1 MTGTFIKT
9 ALAGA
14 VSAVLAATASAQVFT
29 ISDIRVEGIQR
40 TEPGTVFSHLPFR
53 VGDEYTPDRGSE
65 AIHQLYGSGLF
76 RDIDLSIDGTVL
88 VINVVERP
96 AVAAIETN
104 GIKAFDKEGVEKSL
118 REVGL
123 SEGRIFDHS
132 ILERAD
138 QELRRQ
144 YLSQGYYGV
153 DIKTS
158 ATPLER
164 NRVRITI
171 NVDEGSASSI
181 KQIRFVGNTVFD
193 SEDLADQMQLA
204 EHKWS
209 SWYTKRDLYSREKLA
224 ADLETLRSFYQ
235 NQGYLDFKVDSVQV
249 SVAPNKS
256 DIFIT
261 INVTEGKQ
269 YTVNEITLGGDMLG
283 LENEV
288 KPLIVY
294 EKDEIYNAERINE
307 ITKTI
312 VDKYSSLGYA
322 FATVTPNPVPVE
334 GRDAVNVVLTVDP
347 GRRAYVRHVN
357 ITGNTRTRD
366 DVIRREV
373 RQYES
378 AWFDSDKVK
387 ISRDRIDRL
396 GYFETVTA
404 EPKPVEGTRDQVDLE
419 INVKERPTGSI
430 SLGAGYSTSDGVILS
445 AGFAQDNVFGSGKSF
460 SVEVNTSKSMRT
472 YAVSLIEPYITPEGI
487 SRHIDIYDRR
497 VDLWELDVSNVAYET
512 LGAGLSFGIPVTE
525 LDRVFLG
532 ARVEQTQVDLRGSR
546 KGAIA
551 GNTDDN
557 SPERY
562 WNYVGE
568 YGDSP
573 KAALLTLGW
582 SRDSRDNVLAPTR
595 GRYQRVSAE
604 FALPVWDQRY
614 YRATYQLTQYFP
626 LSKNWTLGTNLQL
639 GWGDTYGGKMFP
651 FFKNFYA
658 GGIGSVRGFETSS
671 LGPRDTN
678 DDRLGGDRQFIFS
691 AELLTPLPGADRTLR
706 GLFFLDAGNVW
717 GYRRDSQQS
726 GYYREDLS
734 FDDLR
739 YSVGF
744 GVAWISPLGPLKF
757 SLAFPLN
764 KKDGDD
770 TQRFQFQIGTGF

>member
-1 MTGTFIKT
+1 MTGTFLKT

-14 VSAVLAATASAQVFT
+14 VSALLAATATAQVFT

-53 VGDEYTPDRGSE
+53 VGDEYNPERGAE
-65 AIHQLYGSGLF
+65 AIHQLYSSGLF
-76 RDIDLSIDGTVL
+76 RDIDLSVDGTVL
-88 VINVVERP
+88 VVNVIERP

-104 GIKAFDKEGVEKSL
+104 GIKAFDKDGVEKSL

-193 SEDLADQMQLA
+193 SDDLADQMQLA

-209 SWYTKRDLYSREKLA
+209 SFYTKRDLYSREKLA

-235 NQGYLDFKVDSVQV
+235 NQGYLDFKIDSVQV

-269 YTVNEITLGGDMLG
+269 YTVNDITLGGDMLG
-283 LENEV
+283 LESEV
-288 KPLIVY
+288 KPLVVF
-294 EKDEIYNAERINE
+294 EKGEVYNAERIQQM
-307 ITKTI
+307 TKSI
-312 VDKYSSLGYA
+312 VDKYSALGYA
-322 FATVTPNPVPVE
+322 FATVTPMPVPVE
-334 GRDAVNVVLTVDP
+334 GQDAVNVVLTVDP

-378 AWFDSDKVK
+378 AWFDSEKVK
-387 ISRDRIDRL
+387 VSRDRIDRL
-396 GYFETVTA
+396 GYFEMVTA

-460 SVEVNTSKSMRT
+460 SIEVNTSKSMRT
-472 YAVSLIEPYITPEGI
+472 YAMSLAEPYITPEGI
-487 SRHIDIYDRR
+487 SRHIDLYDRR
-497 VDLWELDVSNVAYET
+497 VDLDELDVSNVAYET
-512 LGAGLSFGIPVTE
+512 IGAGLSFGVPVTE

-532 ARVEQTQVDLRGSR
+532 ARLEQTKVDLRGNYT
-546 KGAIA
+546 GAMT
-551 GNTDDN
+551 GDSDNN
-557 SPERY
+557 SPVRY
-562 WNYVGE
+562 WDYVDE
-568 YGDSP
+568 YGDAP

-595 GRYQRVSAE
+595 GRYQRLSAE

-614 YRATYQLTQYFP
+614 YRASYQFTQYLP
-626 LSKNWTLGTNLQL
+626 LSKSWTLGVNMQL
-639 GWGDTYGGKMFP
+639 GYGDTYGDKMFP

-671 LGPRDTN
+671 IGPRDTG
-678 DDRLGGDRQFIFS
+678 DRLGGDRQAIFS

-706 GLFFLDAGNVW
+706 GLIFFDAGAVW
-717 GYRRDSQQS
+717 GYRREAGSTN
-726 GYYREDLS
+726 YYREDMD
-734 FDDLR
+734 FGEMR

-764 KKDGDD
+764 KKDEDE